1 MATIKELFDW
11 LLSKF
16 LDFSM
21 DIVEGMLQI
30 IKFLLCLFLSFGS
43 CLVNP
48 SLEFAHLLRSF
59 LMDGLR
65 ILQDSV

>member
-1 MATIKELFDW
+1 MATIEELFDW

-43 CLVNP
+43 CLVNS

>member
-30 IKFLLCLFLSFGS
+30 FEFLLCFCLSFGS

-59 LMDGLR
+59 LMDGLCFF
-65 ILQDSV
+65 QDSV